1 VKHTVGEQRFQQ
13 IVRRILAER
22 QRATVDDEALIR
34 AAVLVPLVRKDGEW
48 HVLVTKRTQKVEHHK
63 GQISFPGGAWEPG
76 DADLKDTALRETY
89 EEIGLSPESV
99 QLLGVLDDCP
109 TITGFAVTPFVGVIP
124 PSFDYR
130 LNAGEVEAVME
141 VPLSFLREPANMGH
155 EQREYQGRVYD
166 LVFWRYGPHTIWGAT
181 ARILKGF
188 LDLLPQT
195 TF

>member
-1 VKHTVGEQRFQQ
+1 MNHTVGEQRFQQ
-13 IVRRILAER
+13 MVRRVLAER

-76 DADLKDTALRETY
+76 DADLEATALRETY
-89 EEIGLSPESV
+89 EEIGLSPQSV

-109 TITGFAVTPFVGVIP
+109 TITGFRITPFVGVIP

-130 LNAGEVEAVME
+130 PNAGEVEAVIE
-141 VPLSFLREPANMGH
+141 VPLSFLQEPANMGR

-166 LVFWRYGPHTIWGAT
+166 LVFWRYGPYTIWGAT

-188 LDLLPQT
+188 LDLLPET
-195 TF
+195 AL

>member
-130 LNAGEVEAVME
+130 LNAGEVSARTGEHGPRAARVPGAGLRSGVLAVRPPYYLGGDGPYSE
-141 VPLSFLREPANMGH
+141 GVP
-155 EQREYQGRVYD
+155 
-166 LVFWRYGPHTIWGAT
+166 
-181 ARILKGF
+181 GF
-188 LDLLPQT
+188 AAPDHVLNSY
-195 TF
+195 